1 MKPPTHLPDPSEQS
15 YVPTD
20 SSTACHEEVASHATR
35 GTERP
40 LATDHSL
47 IDVERPLAAEQSP
60 LAAEPEV
67 PEAVRVPST
76 AAAPK
81 WVAWWKLPIV
91 YFMGSLGWEDLM
103 EGGDFPLFFLLFLLV
118 LWWTFRNR
126 RFLPLSLHDQMME
139 RLKPLKRRW
148 RAFHIR
154 IRRGKSVA
162 SNNTTTTICKC
173 CGEIFQGNYCPR
185 CGQRYDT
192 RRYRMSNALQNIAG
206 GFFNIDTGFGRTL
219 VALFFRPGHLI
230 RDFINGR
237 RVCYFRP
244 FQMLFILAAIY
255 IMCVQLIDPDALR
268 LGEKKEE
275 IKEEILNQANSTL
288 KEELKKGGYQVNNS
302 AVAHES
308 SDSTYPNDSS
318 YNQEIEEATSELL
331 EDLSD
336 EFEDGEKIAQKLQE
350 KGILKPDKK
359 NHTLTFNDGKWN
371 LFSRL
376 EQYMSQHPFTN
387 RIYQLMKG
395 WFHGNKAFL
404 IILTLPL
411 LALSCRFVF
420 RKKRYSPHYNFTEH
434 LFVQA
439 YIACQLLMISIV
451 VLAIQGRAH
460 VDALYEISYSGM
472 AFLFCL
478 DFKQLYGLDWWSSL
492 WRTFKM
498 FIVCFFLLTVL
509 ATIAAT
515 VIITFAMAA

>member
-118 LWWTFRNR
+118 LWWTFRHR
-126 RFLPLSLHDQMME
+126 RFLPLSHQDQMME

-206 GFFNIDTGFGRTL
+206 GFFNISTPVLVGRWW
-219 VALFFRPGHLI
+219 P
-230 RDFINGR
+230 
-237 RVCYFRP
+237 
-244 FQMLFILAAIY
+244 
-255 IMCVQLIDPDALR
+255 
-268 LGEKKEE
+268 
-275 IKEEILNQANSTL
+275 S
-288 KEELKKGGYQVNNS
+288 
-302 AVAHES
+302 S
-308 SDSTYPNDSS
+308 SDP
-318 YNQEIEEATSELL
+318 
-331 EDLSD
+331 
-336 EFEDGEKIAQKLQE
+336 
-350 KGILKPDKK
+350 
-359 NHTLTFNDGKWN
+359 
-371 LFSRL
+371 
-376 EQYMSQHPFTN
+376 
-387 RIYQLMKG
+387 
-395 WFHGNKAFL
+395 
-404 IILTLPL
+404 
-411 LALSCRFVF
+411 
-420 RKKRYSPHYNFTEH
+420 
-434 LFVQA
+434 
-439 YIACQLLMISIV
+439 
-451 VLAIQGRAH
+451 
-460 VDALYEISYSGM
+460 
-472 AFLFCL
+472 
-478 DFKQLYGLDWWSSL
+478 
-492 WRTFKM
+492 
-498 FIVCFFLLTVL
+498 
-509 ATIAAT
+509 
-515 VIITFAMAA
+515 VI